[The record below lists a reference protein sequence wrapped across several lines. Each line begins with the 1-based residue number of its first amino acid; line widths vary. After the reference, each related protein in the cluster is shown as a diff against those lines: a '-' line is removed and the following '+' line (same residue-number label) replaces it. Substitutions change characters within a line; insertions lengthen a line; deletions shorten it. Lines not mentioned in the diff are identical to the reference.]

1 MSPKS
6 HRAKCAANE
15 IGRLAQGMLG
25 RVEGT
30 NTFFF
35 IDYEQIPQDRR
46 KDITSSRISCNIK
59 PEKVNEPNRTRITAL
74 EETRCTSLKR
84 YEYVRMNL
92 ADFPENVIEHYKL

>member
-1 MSPKS
+1 MSPKL

-35 IDYEQIPQDRR
+35 IDHEQIPQDQR
-46 KDITSSRISCNIK
+46 KDITSSRISCNIR
-59 PEKVNEPNRTRITAL
+59 PEKVNEQNRTRITAL
-74 EETRCTSLKR
+74 EETRSTTHSKWQLQQPT
-84 YEYVRMNL
+84 Y
-92 ADFPENVIEHYKL
+92 